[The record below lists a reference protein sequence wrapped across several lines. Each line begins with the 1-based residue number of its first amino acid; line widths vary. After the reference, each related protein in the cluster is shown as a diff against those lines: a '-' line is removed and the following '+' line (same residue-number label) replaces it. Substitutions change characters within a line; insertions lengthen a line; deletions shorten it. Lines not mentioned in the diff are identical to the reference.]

1 MKVAVRPDATV
12 EEAIGFVLYQYTE
25 EGRQPKARDTVRVYS
40 LRIVEDDGEI
50 DNDFP
55 GRPRAHGWSVQGP

>member
-1 MKVAVRPDATV
+1 MTITVRPDATV
-12 EEAIGFVLYQYTE
+12 EDVIGYVLYQYTE
-25 EGRQPKARDTVRVYS
+25 EGRQPKANDSIVTYS

-55 GRPRAHGWSVQGP
+55 GL